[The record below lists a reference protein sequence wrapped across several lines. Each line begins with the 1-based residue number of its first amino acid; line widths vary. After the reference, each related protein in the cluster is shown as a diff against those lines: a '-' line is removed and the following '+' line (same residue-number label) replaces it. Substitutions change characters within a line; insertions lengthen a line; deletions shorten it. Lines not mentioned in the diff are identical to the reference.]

1 MIKKIK
7 TFSFSFFLLPNRTQ
21 MWVILFFLLLVLLL
35 LYFCFQ
41 LEHILIEFFSHII
54 SKLIIYALFK
64 FFISIQ
70 KREKKI
76 ISIFIYDI
84 KVYCKML
91 SVFIFLTILLI
102 IIYGFSLA
110 PYSFFKKV
118 DLWHFHQTYFKLSI
132 FLIYFLKKLFMK
144 NNF

>member
-1 MIKKIK
+1 MLYLNFLYVYKK
-7 TFSFSFFLLPNRTQ
+7 
-21 MWVILFFLLLVLLL
+21 
-35 LYFCFQ
+35 
-41 LEHILIEFFSHII
+41 
-54 SKLIIYALFK
+54 
-64 FFISIQ
+64 
-70 KREKKI
+70 KKNI